1 MTFIYILTA
10 TIFSSIFSLVGSFF
24 LARKKSWPK
33 KFLLQLTAFSSGVLL
48 ATSFLHLA
56 PEAVEAL
63 PAQQVFSIIFF
74 SIVLLFVL
82 ERLVLWH
89 HHHEEDH
96 CCGPQPT
103 AWFITFGD
111 SLHNFLDGVLI
122 TGTFLVDPKLG
133 LLTAFAVA
141 AHEIP
146 QEIADFSI
154 MVAGGMKRKQAL
166 LLNFVSALFSV
177 FGALVAYFFVTS
189 VDWAVPYV
197 VSFSVGMFLYVALSD
212 LIPELHAHDLGV
224 KQKWSQLLLFFF
236 GILLIAGIT
245 FIMPHEVIHLHDE
258 QEAHTDEFE
267 THDQEDLDIDIHE
280 EEEDH

>member
-1 MTFIYILTA
+1 MTLLYILAVTFI
-10 TIFSSIFSLVGSFF
+10 SSILSLVGSFF
-24 LARKKSWPK
+24 LARKKAWPK
-33 KFLLQLTAFSSGVLL
+33 QLLLQLTAFSSGVLL

-56 PEAVEAL
+56 PEAVEEL
-63 PAQQVFSIIFF
+63 PADQVFSIIFV
-74 SIVLLFVL
+74 SIIVFFVL

-89 HHHEEDH
+89 HHHEDDH
-96 CCGPQPT
+96 CCGPSPS

-154 MVAGGMKRKQAL
+154 MVAGGMKRRQAL
-166 LLNFVSALFSV
+166 LFNVISALFSIV
-177 FGALVAYFFVTS
+177 GAVVSYFFITS
-189 VDWAVPYV
+189 IEWMIPYV

-212 LIPELHAHDLGV
+212 LIPELHSHDLGN
-224 KQKWSQLLLFFF
+224 KQKWSQLLLFFVRV
-236 GILLIAGIT
+236 LLILGMTII
-245 FIMPHEVIHLHDE
+245 FPH
-258 QEAHTDEFE
+258 FE
-267 THDQEDLDIDIHE
+267 
-280 EEEDH
+280 